1 MDSLID
7 RYLDSIY
14 VVTEPDEQENDLPF
28 AELNEGELNLHLAN
42 KNDQNLLTKVYQDSI
57 K

>member
-28 AELNEGELNLHLAN
+28 AELYEGELNLHLAN
-42 KNDQNLLTKVYQDSI
+42 KNDENLSTKVYQDSI

>member
-42 KNDQNLLTKVYQDSI
+42 KNDQNLSTKVYQDSI